1 MPLSITIPAGE
12 VWDEL
17 TGEFTEIKKPVK
29 LQLEH
34 SLISVSK
41 WESKYHK
48 PFIGNSRT
56 PPKTNAELVN
66 YIKCMTIT
74 PNVDEDVY
82 KLLTPEI
89 IKKVSDYINNPMTAT
104 TITKTNN
111 KVDLSIITSEIIY
124 YWMTQFNIPF
134 ECEKWHLNR
143 LIMLIQVCGEKSQP
157 PKKMPKGKA
166 ISNRKALNAARRKQ
180 YNTHG

>member
-1 MPLSITIPAGE
+1 MPLLVTIPPGE
-12 VWDEL
+12 VYDER

-34 SLISVSK
+34 SLISISK
-41 WESKYHK
+41 WESLYHK
-48 PFIGNSRT
+48 PFIGNSRA
-56 PPKTNAELVN
+56 PKKTNAELID

-74 PNVDEDVY
+74 PNVDPDVY
-82 KLLTPEI
+82 KLLTPD
-89 IKKVSDYINNPMTAT
+89 VVNQVTAYIEDPMTAT
-104 TITKTNN
+104 TIKKEEI

-143 LIMLIQVCGEKSQP
+143 LIMLIQVCGEKSKP

-166 ISNRKALNAARRKQ
+166 LANRKSLNAARRAK